1 MHQGGVTKSCQ
12 VANPDSSLGMLSTAL
27 TGLRGLVGIENLS
40 MADILD
46 FRV

>member
-12 VANPDSSLGMLSTAL
+12 VANPDSSLGLLSTAL
-27 TGLRGLVGIENLS
+27 TVLWGLVGIENVN

-46 FRV
+46 MRV